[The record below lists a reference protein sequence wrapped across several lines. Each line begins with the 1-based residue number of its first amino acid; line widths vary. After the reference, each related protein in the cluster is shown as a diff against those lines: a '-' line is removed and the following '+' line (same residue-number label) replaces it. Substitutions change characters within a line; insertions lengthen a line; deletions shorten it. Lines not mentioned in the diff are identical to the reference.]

1 MPFCKQMKFIL
12 LLFSL
17 MFLKAGAQESMMPE
31 VSNVFLNKL
40 IDTAKKY
47 HPRVRTFDHRIII
60 ANDNIK
66 KAQLTWFDLFTFSF
80 LYSPNNST
88 TLVNPS
94 ILTGYQVGIYFNFS
108 NLLLKPH
115 LVKQAK
121 EELAI
126 TKLQKEENDLS
137 LVAEVK
143 ARYYR
148 FVLQQTLIKIRSL
161 SVVDAEVI
169 MKQLKYR
176 FEKGEE
182 SFDNYNKVLVNYGD
196 KRQAVIQT
204 EAELLIAKSNLEEL
218 LGKKLEDI
226 N

>member
-1 MPFCKQMKFIL
+1 
-12 LLFSL
+12 
-17 MFLKAGAQESMMPE
+17 MPE

-94 ILTGYQVGIYFNFS
+94 ILNGYQVGIYFNFS
-108 NLLLKPH
+108 NHLLKPH

-148 FVLQQTLIKIRSL
+148 YVLQQTLIKIRSL

>member
-1 MPFCKQMKFIL
+1 M
-12 LLFSL
+12 
-17 MFLKAGAQESMMPE
+17 
-31 VSNVFLNKL
+31 
-40 IDTAKKY
+40 
-47 HPRVRTFDHRIII
+47 
-60 ANDNIK
+60 
-66 KAQLTWFDLFTFSF
+66 
-80 LYSPNNST
+80 
-88 TLVNPS
+88 
-94 ILTGYQVGIYFNFS
+94 
-108 NLLLKPH
+108 
-115 LVKQAK
+115 
-121 EELAI
+121 
-126 TKLQKEENDLS
+126 
-137 LVAEVK
+137 
-143 ARYYR
+143 
-148 FVLQQTLIKIRSL
+148 IKIRSL